1 MLAGNT
7 RSHLRILALIRGE
20 FGSMP
25 AACGLKIARPRSTV
39 GSGQF
44 CTPRECIHRAN
55 VSMSVWICRTTDALG
70 RTPGPPS
77 GSRRPHAFVAAWNCG
92 SLAVLWTWLLGHTP
106 LRLGSGKS
114 DTPCVRMQR
123 EKATASLA
131 GDVRVFADV
140 DEGRELPP
148 HAATSTARQT
158 MAMTTV
164 TNRARGWAGDG
175 RALRRRAWGPAGRR
189 PVNAARRPTEPARS
203 SGAGGGGIGRS
214 QC

>member
-20 FGSMP
+20 FGSNAGGLRVENSP
-25 AACGLKIARPRSTV
+25 ASINGGVGPVLHPAGVHTPGERQHVGLD
-39 GSGQF
+39 
-44 CTPRECIHRAN
+44 
-55 VSMSVWICRTTDALG
+55 CRTTDALG

-189 PVNAARRPTEPARS
+189 PVNAARRPTEPARL